1 MQSAEVGPPSED
13 AVDRILLH
21 ELDACGWLGDASAV
35 AVDEVTG
42 ALSTGLVARGGAG
55 TVTRCHD
62 SLIAERAVTA
72 RLSRSGAVGS
82 AGLLGPETFLGAEL
96 VLLRLP
102 KSLAALDELAEAIA
116 HQAAPTVRVL
126 AGGRIKHLTRG
137 MNDVLARHFGQV
149 SASLGRQKCRVLRAI
164 EPIRDAPSTQPV
176 TRRHDDLGLTVC
188 AYGGAFAG
196 SSVDLGSRFLISFV
210 DRLARGART
219 IVDLGCGTGVLSVA
233 AARARPDSQ
242 VIAIDESWAA
252 VRSARALPRS
262 TVWPTGSP
270 SSSRT
275 GCRVSPTARW
285 SLVLCNP
292 PFHRG
297 TARESATAF
306 AMIDGAA
313 RVLVPGGELWT
324 VFNSHL
330 PYLPAL
336 RRAVGRTTVVG
347 QNPRFTVTRS
357 VRR

>member
-1 MQSAEVGPPSED
+1 MGPPSED

-72 RLSRSGAVGS
+72 RLSRSGPVGS

-137 MNDVLARHFGQV
+137 MNDVLARHFGRV

-164 EPIRDAPSTQPV
+164 EPIRDVPSTQPV

-196 SSVDLGSRFLISFV
+196 SSVDLGSRFLISFA

-219 IVDLGCGTGVLSVA
+219 VVDLGCGTGVLSVA

-252 VRSARALPRS
+252 VRSARATAAINGLADRI
-262 TVWPTGSP
+262 TVEQSDGIQGVPDGS
-270 SSSRT
+270 
-275 GCRVSPTARW
+275 VD
-285 SLVLCNP
+285 LVLCNP

-297 TARESATAF
+297 PARESATAF
-306 AMIDGAA
+306 AMIDGAG

-336 RRAVGRTTVVG
+336 RRAVGRTTVIG